1 MARFRVSIP
10 INLRQLML
18 ATLILGFGLWCRPTQ
33 ASTLATYSTG
43 DTALDTCRANLTR
56 DNVRMFWRD
65 AAGNVLG
72 SVDSLREWLAKRGE
86 TLACATNGG
95 IYGTDLRPI
104 GLYIEGGSLLH
115 PLNTRKGAYGNF
127 YLQPNGVFMLLAN
140 EAVIVA
146 TDVLAASFDTVTPA
160 IQYATQSGPILVS
173 AGRINPLLTPGS
185 TNRVVRNAVCVLSS
199 TEIALVRSRAPINFY
214 DLARVM
220 RDAMGCRD
228 ALLLDGS
235 VSRLYPYDA
244 DKLGA
249 PVGPLIAVTVKSNPQ
264 PRTK

>member
-1 MARFRVSIP
+1 MVNPSLYVNACLQRIACGGLV
-10 INLRQLML
+10 LVLLLCTML
-18 ATLILGFGLWCRPTQ
+18 AH
-33 ASTLATYSTG
+33 ASTLATYGSG
-43 DTALDTCRANLTR
+43 DTAIDTCRANLSR
-56 DNVRMFWRD
+56 DNIRMFWRD

-72 SVDSLREWLAKRGE
+72 SVDTLRAWLAKRGE

-104 GLYIEGGSLLH
+104 GLYVEGGSLLH

-173 AGRINPLLTPGS
+173 AGKINPLLTPGS
-185 TNRVVRNAVCVLSS
+185 TNRVVRNAVCVMSS
-199 TEIALVRSRAPINFY
+199 TEIGLVRSKAPINFY

-220 RDAMGCRD
+220 REGMGCRD

-249 PVGPLIAVTVKSNPQ
+249 PVGPLIAVIAKSAPVQ
-264 PRTK
+264 KPK